1 MENIINILESIG
13 VTLDDSQK
21 ETVNKKVAE
30 NYKTIAE
37 VEKKDAKIQALT
49 DKVNATE
56 EALKKFEGIDAEALK
71 GEIETLKGT
80 LATKDAEFTQKLADR
95 DFNDLLKESIAEA
108 HGLNAKAITS
118 LLDVETLKK
127 SQNQKAD
134 IAEAI
139 KTLSTAE
146 DSKMLF
152 ASAEGKKATPIG
164 GIRNNNNKA
173 NTLDDI
179 YKGNPYYHPTN

>member
-1 MENIINILESIG
+1 MENIIAILEGAG
-13 VTLDDSQK
+13 VTLEETQK
-21 ETVNKKVAE
+21 ETIKKKVLE

-37 VEKKDAKIQALT
+37 VEKKDAKIASLT

-71 GEIETLKGT
+71 GEIEALKKS
-80 LATKDAEFTQKLADR
+80 LNDKDEEFKKNLADR
-95 DFNDLLKESIAEA
+95 DFNDLLKESITEA
-108 HGLNAKAITS
+108 KGLNAKAITA

-139 KTLSTAE
+139 KKLSEAD

-152 ASAEGKKATPIG
+152 TESKKSTPIG
-164 GIRNNNNKA
+164 GIRNHNNNKTNEEYLA
-173 NTLDDI
+173 EK
-179 YKGNPYYHPTN
+179 YKDNPFFKS